1 MVNAMIDISHRTN
14 RVLAIIKAKY
24 GLQKKSQA
32 IDRMAQ
38 EYEEQLL
45 EPQLRPEVV
54 KEIND
59 IEKRG
64 KFRRIRGIR
73 EIFQ

>member
-54 KEIND
+54 KELID
-59 IEKRG
+59 LRKHG
-64 KFRRIRGIR
+64 KARRIKSIN
-73 EIFQ
+73 EIFE